1 MKNRQ
6 PQLHLRVFALS
17 LVILSLVATTANA
30 VEFPEKVNQFLST
43 YCVSCHGPDKQKG
56 KLRLDT
62 LSQDLVAGPNADDW
76 HEVLDALSLE
86 EMPPEDEKQPQKA
99 ERAVMIE
106 FFQSAFKE
114 AAETRRSTGGQVVMR
129 RLTNYEYN
137 NTINDLLGLN
147 EDWSKDFPPDV
158 VSEDGFKNNG
168 FYMGMSSLQMDN
180 YVDAATL
187 ALDKAMFEG
196 NRPELKTLN
205 AMNLTSVKGR
215 ESQKGMTVRHT
226 DKNGT
231 LLWDNPPTQGPV
243 LVEVVLSGVTD
254 FRRIDRLPKL
264 EAGVVIGYAG
274 HNKSLLFSL
283 KEVMAEPVL
292 TKEGELV
299 RFQYLIPEIQDFPQ
313 IRPTHRIP
321 FFALRFSAQ
330 VSFLDRSEKIN
341 QGVKVESMIAKGP
354 YYETWPPKSHRR
366 IFIPSKNEENQPVYA
381 REVLSTFMAKAWR
394 RPVEKNEVE
403 ELYTIYE
410 NRRKNLSFVKAI
422 KECLVRVL
430 VSPDFL
436 YLVELKGDSGKREKL
451 SPHELSNRLSYFLWS
466 SKPDERL
473 FKLAT
478 DGDIISEE
486 KLRTE
491 VRRMLQDDRSWRF
504 VEQFTTQWLE
514 LDRMG
519 SIAVSPEIYPGFD
532 EDLKNDMRG
541 ETLHF
546 FAHLLREDE
555 SALNI
560 IDSDFSLL
568 SERMHFYYKGHR
580 QTMQGSRVVKRV
592 ALDPKLNRG
601 GVLSQ
606 ASIHMALSDGEDS
619 HLISRAVWLADK
631 ILGDPPPPPPAA
643 VNTDLNIEG
652 FEKLSKKQQIVAHV
666 EQESCARCHTKF
678 DPYGVAF
685 ENFDAIGKFRT
696 KIRKL
701 DQKELDKRR
710 DAATVKNPEGDFRKI
725 DTSGDGYLQKDEWF
739 AHLKATVTSKK
750 RLEPKHME
758 KSFYEVAQIRQDT
771 RQGGQ
776 QTHPKGTVSM
786 EEYKGH
792 RLKEQRRSLKSIN
805 KSLPYLYVNA
815 DASTVL
821 PDSTKIKDLDE
832 LKEYLLKNKND
843 EFAENVVRRLLSY
856 ALGRSLEFSDD
867 EIVQQLTR
875 SFQANDYKLATLVE
889 EIVLSNPFQTKYPRR
904 NDETEIMAYGSTYNV
919 KGCRHSH
926 RVALP
931 GLHGM
936 GKQC

>member
-1 MKNRQ
+1 MTARQ
-6 PQLHLRVFALS
+6 FRSWQSAGCAIALFFTAS
-17 LVILSLVATTANA
+17 KIVAETQISAS
-30 VEFPEKVNQFLST
+30 EFPGKVNQFLST

-62 LSQDLVAGPNADDW
+62 LSQDLVAGPHADDW

-86 EMPPEDEKQPQKA
+86 EMPPEKEKQPPKA
-99 ERAVMIE
+99 ERTAMIE
-106 FFQSAFKE
+106 FFQGAFQE
-114 AAETRRSTGGQVVMR
+114 AAKKRRSTGGQIVMR

-147 EDWSKDFPPDV
+147 EDWSKDFPPDT

-168 FYMGMSSLQMDN
+168 FYMGMSTLQMEN

-187 ALDKAMFEG
+187 ALDKAIFEG
-196 NRPELKTLN
+196 DQPELKTLDV
-205 AMNLTSVKGR
+205 MNLTSVKGR
-215 ESQKGMTVRHT
+215 KGKSMIVRHS

-231 LLWDNPPTQGPV
+231 LLWEDPPAQGPV

-254 FRRIDRLPKL
+254 FRRIDRLPRL

-274 HNKSLLFSL
+274 HNKSLIFSL

-299 RFQYLIPEIQDFPQ
+299 RIQYLIPEIQNFPQ
-313 IRPTHRIP
+313 ILSTHRIP

-330 VSFLDRSEKIN
+330 VSFLDKSEKIN

-366 IFIPSKNEENQPVYA
+366 IFLPSKNEENEPVYA
-381 REVLSTFMAKAWR
+381 KEVLSTFMAKAWR
-394 RPVEKNEVE
+394 RPVEKSEVDE
-403 ELYTIYE
+403 FYAIYE
-410 NRRKNLSFVKAI
+410 DHCKTMSFVSAI

-436 YLVELKGDSGKREKL
+436 YLVELKGESGKREKL

-478 DGDIISEE
+478 DGEIVSEE
-486 KLRTE
+486 TLRGE

-532 EDLKNDMRG
+532 EDLKDDMRG

-546 FAHLLREDE
+546 FAHLLRENE

-580 QTMQGSRVVKRV
+580 QTMQGSQVVKKV
-592 ALDPKLNRG
+592 ALEPKLNRG

-619 HLISRAVWLADK
+619 HLISRAVWLLDK

-701 DQKELDKRR
+701 DQMELDKRR
-710 DAATVKNPEGDFRKI
+710 DAVTVKDPEGDFRKI

-776 QTHPKGTVSM
+776 QTHPKGTVSLD
-786 EEYKGH
+786 EYKEH
-792 RLKEQRRSLKSIN
+792 RSEEQRKSLKSIN
-805 KSLPYLYVNA
+805 QSLPYLYVNA

-832 LKEYLLKNKND
+832 LKEYLLKNKKD

-889 EIVLSNPFQTKYPRR
+889 EIVLSNPFQTK
-904 NDETEIMAYGSTYNV
+904 
-919 KGCRHSH
+919 
-926 RVALP
+926 
-931 GLHGM
+931 
-936 GKQC
+936 